1 MHKKKSHF
9 IFDGQY
15 YDQID
20 GVATGSPV
28 LICHSE
34 EKSALSNNT
43 RPSIW
48 FRYADDTFI
57 LFDNNNATNQILHY
71 LNSCRAN
78 INNTMISFLN
88 ILIKRS
94 NRAFSTPIY
103 RKTTQCITDLIYIR
117 KQISNLSVGCVVSG
131 RNHVKLPEQIYRICL
146 SCCRSLH
153 CKRVYLRNHSRVLFF
168 FSFFFHSWSYSARFF
183 RALPR
188 LLDLRCVA
196 SSIFKICLNW
206 MSVL

>member
-1 MHKKKSHF
+1 MCTKKKSHF

-20 GVATGSPV
+20 GVATGYPV

-71 LNSCRAN
+71 LNSCHAN

-94 NRAFSTPIY
+94 NRAFSTPIF

-117 KQISNLSVGCVVSG
+117 KKISNLSVGCVVSG
-131 RNHVKLPEQIYRICL
+131 RNHVKLPEQIYQICL

-153 CKRVYLRNHSRVLFF
+153 CKRVTYVITVGVIVQGFLGLCPD
-168 FSFFFHSWSYSARFF
+168 Y
-183 RALPR
+183 
-188 LLDLRCVA
+188 
-196 SSIFKICLNW
+196 
-206 MSVL
+206 

>member
-1 MHKKKSHF
+1 MCSFDVSSLFRNVTLDETIQICLDKLYTLPDGPTLPRPVLKVCFSVHKKKSHF

-34 EKSALSNNT
+34 EKSALSDNT

-71 LNSCRAN
+71 LNSCHAN

-103 RKTTQCITDLIYIR
+103 RKTTHSAL
-117 KQISNLSVGCVVSG
+117 QIW
-131 RNHVKLPEQIYRICL
+131 
-146 SCCRSLH
+146 
-153 CKRVYLRNHSRVLFF
+153 YLFPSRYLT
-168 FSFFFHSWSYSARFF
+168 Y
-183 RALPR
+183 L
-188 LLDLRCVA
+188 
-196 SSIFKICLNW
+196 
-206 MSVL
+206 